1 MTAEPTIADFPR
13 GRVPRAV
20 RRRQLLDLA
29 EGLFSE
35 RGYAGASMD
44 ELARGAGVTKPIV
57 YDIFGSKEGLYL
69 ACVERSAAQLR
80 EAVATAT
87 RAADGVEGKLRAG
100 VLAFLRFAMEH
111 RVAWDVL
118 FLTPDGRFADEA
130 QGIRRRQADLVAEL
144 FAEVTEQDVDPQALE
159 AVVAIVNGGSEALA
173 GYAFEHP
180 ETPLEDLADLFVAL
194 IAPGLERFM

>member
-1 MTAEPTIADFPR
+1 MTAKPAT
-13 GRVPRAV
+13 GHVKRVRMPRAE
-20 RRRQLLDLA
+20 RERQLLELA

-44 ELARGAGVTKPIV
+44 ELARSAGVTKPVV
-57 YDIFGSKEGLYL
+57 YDVFGSKEGLYL

-80 EAVATAT
+80 DAVAAAT
-87 RAADGVEGKLRAG
+87 RAAEGVEPKLRAG
-100 VLAFLRFAMEH
+100 VLAFLRFAVEH

-130 QGIRRRQADLVAEL
+130 QSIRRRQAALVAEL
-144 FAEVTEQDVDPQALE
+144 FAEEAAVDPIALDATV
-159 AVVAIVNGGSEALA
+159 AVVNGGSEALA

-180 ETPLEDLADLFVAL
+180 ETPLDELADLFVAL
-194 IAPGLERFM
+194 IAPGLKRFM